1 MATDTQDN
9 KAIHQAADAAKRD
22 LTAGADV
29 RVPTGDE
36 GAPGA
41 RLDPFAA
48 RKAMFATADAKRDAE
63 ASQGGTVQD
72 AKLAELAKEAGID
85 LEALQRGHQPV
96 GATPPKDAPAD
107 RTLHLNKDKTAHPAS
122 TQPSQSADERVTL
135 KLNNGAEITVAKRD
149 VDRAGS
155 AELYVRRRE
164 LDEEADRLARQSAQ
178 LQSELEAARKLRESL
193 QQGAQHPAGQGND
206 PANRAADPAAQSRT
220 DSGNTGVD
228 DEKLAERLADQIYS
242 GDQDEAKKGVLELI
256 RLTRQRGEAL
266 DTKAI
271 VQQVRT
277 EMGAAPKAEGTN
289 APTPQPTVNPIIE
302 RVNREINAMSL
313 AEFPDLM
320 KDQAGRAAAFERFK
334 ELVKKPENA
343 DRLAVDIAREACE
356 EIEPRFVNRRDA
368 IVERKRGLQN
378 TSAASG
384 ALREEAEADP
394 DRSSIVEQM
403 AAARN
408 FGRRPQQ

>member
-1 MATDTQDN
+1 MATDTQD

-36 GAPGA
+36 AGPGS
-41 RLDPFAA
+41 RIDPFAA

-63 ASQGGTVQD
+63 AAQGGTIQD

-85 LEALQRGHQPV
+85 LEALQRGHQGAPAD
-96 GATPPKDAPAD
+96 ATPPATD
-107 RTLHLNKDKTAHPAS
+107 RTLHLNKDKTTQAAS

-135 KLNNGAEITVAKRD
+135 TINGADITVAKRD
-149 VDRAGS
+149 VDRAGG

-164 LDEEADRLARQSAQ
+164 LDAEADRLARQSAQ
-178 LQSELEAARKLRESL
+178 LQSELEAAKKLRENL
-193 QQGAQHPAGQGND
+193 QQGAQHPAGQGQD

-256 RLTRQRGEAL
+256 RLTRQRGEPL

-277 EMGAAPKAEGTN
+277 EMGAAPKAEGTQAATP
-289 APTPQPTVNPIIE
+289 APRTVDPVID

-320 KDQAGRAAAFERFK
+320 KDKAGRAAAYERFK
-334 ELVKKPENA
+334 ELVVKPENA
-343 DRLAVDIAREACE
+343 DRLAVDVAREACE

-368 IVERKRGLQN
+368 IVERKRGLQS

-384 ALREEAEADP
+384 ALRDEPEAVQDA
-394 DRSSIVEQM
+394 SSIVEQM
-403 AAARN
+403 AAARR